1 MVNTQS
7 ILAKKQNEKIV
18 MVTCYDY
25 WSAKILKDSQVDC
38 ILIGDSGSIVMQGMQ
53 ATISAT
59 NEMMAAFT
67 AAVAR
72 GCPNKLLIADMPF
85 MSYRR
90 GFESA
95 MDTVQMLIQAG
106 AQAVK
111 LEGAK
116 GNIEL
121 IEHIIESGVPVMG
134 HLGLTPQKV
143 HQLGGYKVQGKT
155 QSERDTIL
163 EEAKLLEQAGCFAIV
178 LECLPSDLAKEI
190 TEQVSCPVIGIG
202 AGSDT
207 DGQVLVLHD
216 LLGCFK
222 DFKPK
227 FVKQY
232 MDGAGLI
239 LNAVDQ
245 FATEVK
251 HMDFPSS
258 DYEYK

>member
-1 MVNTQS
+1 MNTQAMM
-7 ILAKKQNEKIV
+7 AKKASNDKIV

-25 WSAKILKDSQVDC
+25 WSAKILNDTDVDC
-38 ILIGDSGSIVMQGMQ
+38 ILIGDSGSIVMHGDQ

-59 NEMMAAFT
+59 TDMMAMYT
-67 AAVAR
+67 QAVSR
-72 GCPNKLLIADMPF
+72 GCTNKLLIADMPF

-95 MDTVQMLIQAG
+95 MDSVQKLIQAG
-106 AQAVK
+106 ASAVK

-116 GNIEL
+116 GNLEL

-155 QSERDTIL
+155 QAS
-163 EEAKLLEQAGCFAIV
+163 KEQIFQDAISLDKAGCFAIV
-178 LECLPSDLAKEI
+178 LECLPSSLAKEI

-202 AGSDT
+202 AGVET

-239 LNAVDQ
+239 QQAVNS
-245 FATEVK
+245 FAQEVK
-251 HMDFPSS
+251 HLDFPNK
-258 DYEYK
+258 DHEYS

>member
-1 MVNTQS
+1 MNTQA
-7 ILAKKQNEKIV
+7 IQAKKASQNKIV

-25 WSAKILKDSQVDC
+25 WSAKLLKDTQVDC
-38 ILIGDSGSIVMQGMQ
+38 ILIGDSGSIVMHGYD

-59 NEMMAAFT
+59 CDMMALMT
-67 AAVAR
+67 QAVAR

-95 MDTVQMLIQAG
+95 MESVQQLIQAG

-111 LEGAK
+111 LEGAS
-116 GNIEL
+116 GNLSL

-143 HQLGGYKVQGKT
+143 HQLGGYKVQGKSQT
-155 QSERDTIL
+155 QKDQIL
-163 EEAKLLEQAGCFAIV
+163 QDAVALAEAGCFAIV
-178 LECLPSDLAKEI
+178 LECIPSDLAQTI
-190 TEQVSCPVIGIG
+190 TQEVSCPVIGIG
-202 AGSDT
+202 AGSQT

-216 LLGCFK
+216 LLGFFK
-222 DFKPK
+222 DFRPK

-232 MDGAGLI
+232 LDGASLI
-239 LNAVDQ
+239 QTAVNQ
-245 FATEVK
+245 FALEVR
-251 HMDFPSS
+251 HQDFPSRE
-258 DYEYK
+258 YEYT